1 MNKPF
6 GVIGRLWKHLSNR
19 RKLQLL
25 FLGIL
30 VLISGFAELFSL
42 SAIIPLLST
51 ISGSRELVIPSFV
64 KETLSLI
71 SILDQGNPVIKFA
84 LFFSIVSFIAS
95 FLRLS
100 NIWLNSQMSARI
112 GTDLSTKAYRN
123 ILFQEYDFFSK
134 RNSSELINVVTTH
147 SSNTVIVINQFLY
160 LATFIIVLIG
170 LMLGLFIIDWKVAVC
185 SGLFLFSS
193 FIIIGGSAKKRILTN
208 SRVIPNFV
216 INQHNIVK
224 EGLGTIKDL
233 ILKGNQNWYIRNYFE
248 GDKAMRLKQ
257 AENQF
262 LIQFPRYIIEPLI
275 LSLIGFFSAYVLIL
289 SLIHI

>member
-170 LMLGLFIIDWKVAVC
+170 LMLGLFIIDW
-185 SGLFLFSS
+185 
-193 FIIIGGSAKKRILTN
+193 
-208 SRVIPNFV
+208 
-216 INQHNIVK
+216 
-224 EGLGTIKDL
+224 
-233 ILKGNQNWYIRNYFE
+233 
-248 GDKAMRLKQ
+248 
-257 AENQF
+257 
-262 LIQFPRYIIEPLI
+262 
-275 LSLIGFFSAYVLIL
+275 
-289 SLIHI
+289 